1 MIIRKAIEAEALE
14 KIEALYMQAFPKSE
28 RKPWKL
34 LIEKQSEG
42 TMELLSIED
51 EDGSFLGLAIF
62 AFDKDLALL
71 DYFAIAG
78 NRRGQGT
85 GSKAIGILQERYLEK
100 RFLLEIE
107 STKHPVPD
115 LAIRKSRKAFY
126 LRNGLHP
133 MSFDVS
139 LFGVEMEV
147 LSNCEH
153 LTYEEYLDI
162 YKHACGREF
171 SDKIFLIDQNDR
183 S

>member
-1 MIIRKAIEAEALE
+1 MIIRKATEAKALE

-51 EDGSFLGLAIF
+51 EDESFLGLAIF

-71 DYFAIAG
+71 DYFAIEE

-85 GSKAIGILQERYLEK
+85 GSKAIGILQERYRGK

-139 LFGVEMEV
+139 LFGAEMEI

-153 LTYEEYLDI
+153 LTYEEYSDI
-162 YKHACGREF
+162 YKHTCGREF
-171 SDKIFLIDQNDR
+171 SDKIFLINQSDR